1 MVLKR
6 NNSNLVLGAAVCF
19 CVASAMSLLI
29 GHVFISGAGSSICVP
44 GLSIRCEPNDNGSQ
58 YVRCGRN
65 QKVEDVPKGKMCYQG
80 ALISSDMR
88 LRRSA
93 LIPSDCHKAK
103 SLGGNSTKAFDLK
116 SCSCSALCTGKNQ
129 CVCMCKSQAW
139 TNVRPRLNSPSP
151 HDHGSADTG
160 FGFYPNRPE
169 PVRVKEVNPA
179 GFGLKV
185 EPDPI
190 GALPEPV
197 LWRLT
202 LWKRAKERTRGS
214 NGIFSQT
221 EGAYSAAVHQ
231 RR

>member
-139 TNVRPRLNSPSP
+139 TNVRCTNGKTYASVAHGDCCLGGAGRCKQFLDGSSDIWWSWWTENVDFASVLIRSSFRQICDYLRDHFTFRPSLDENSCC
-151 HDHGSADTG
+151 
-160 FGFYPNRPE
+160 
-169 PVRVKEVNPA
+169 
-179 GFGLKV
+179 
-185 EPDPI
+185 
-190 GALPEPV
+190 
-197 LWRLT
+197 
-202 LWKRAKERTRGS
+202 TRS
-214 NGIFSQT
+214 SSSCNQC
-221 EGAYSAAVHQ
+221 
-231 RR
+231 